1 MPETDLPERDWRLAG
16 RVSKI
21 ESRLDDPNKRDEVRA
36 LKVEIKRLERQLS
49 NFSRIC
55 VVQWRKD
62 GRRIDEIEKQLSIQ
76 VPLEYAPNPD
86 AEEIAKGQT
95 FIEGYNETS

>member
-1 MPETDLPERDWRLAG
+1 MPETDLPERDWRLAR

-21 ESRLDDPNKRDEVRA
+21 ESRLDDPNKRDEVRD

-76 VPLEYAPNPD
+76 APMEDTLSQD
-86 AEEIAKGQT
+86 AVETAKGQT